1 MSGRPAAEQD
11 FRLRREIANVTV
23 VAPVRYPLSKRSKQ
37 TLRSA
42 IEIARERE
50 LSLTVLHVTL
60 YQNGGNTSRRDLKA
74 AVERTFGPV
83 EFARY
88 VVREGLLVEETIL
101 EEIHAEDADVVVIG
115 SKQAG
120 RWRRMLDRVFDG
132 ADVERHLRRE
142 LDCEVVTVSG

>member
-1 MSGRPAAEQD
+1 
-11 FRLRREIANVTV
+11 VTV

-115 SKQAG
+115 GRQEG
-120 RWRRMLDRVFDG
+120 RWRDM
-132 ADVERHLRRE
+132 LRRIAGQPDVAAYLGE
-142 LDCEVVTVSG
+142 QLDCELIVVGQE